1 MQSGAKISLGKRYV
15 KTWIEGQQ
23 LLGKVKKSPV
33 LTNKDSLKKCKFFL
47 TVVGFIV
54 GTLYNSKLNNWTT
67 RIKLRKTNGIELES
81 GRGKLY

>member
-33 LTNKDSLKKCKFFL
+33 LTNKDSLKKCKIFFDNCRFL
-47 TVVGFIV
+47 
-54 GTLYNSKLNNWTT
+54 L
-67 RIKLRKTNGIELES
+67 
-81 GRGKLY
+81 